1 MKVPQMLFFL
11 LPAGTALL
19 LLASQINIIILSSY
33 MYRYKVIHYLVPTM
47 GYNRKRIKQTRRTS
61 NPERIK
67 TQIILADEEMKP
79 LP

>member
-1 MKVPQMLFFL
+1 
-11 LPAGTALL
+11 
-19 LLASQINIIILSSY
+19 
-33 MYRYKVIHYLVPTM
+33 M